1 MEMERHNWKLVRKYN
16 EIEKNEIRYEE
27 YMIDDAEIVVIAYGT
42 TARIAKGAIK
52 RVRKDGVRAGMIR
65 PITLWPFPKKVLID
79 LAAACQAVRGVRDEH
94 RPDAGGRADRPGGK
108 GGYHVPRQAGRR
120 GAHARGVRADH
131 IPRIP
136 ENGEDTDMKLKNA
149 WPKYYKKDVVTHY
162 CPGCGHGIVHRIVAE
177 VLEELDLGKRAI
189 CVNPAGCAVLAYLYF
204 DFDVIESAHGRG
216 TAIATG
222 VKRSRPDL
230 FVFTYQGDG
239 DLSAIG
245 TAETIHSAN
254 RGENICVIFINNA
267 VYGMTGGQL
276 APTTL
281 IDMKTTTT
289 PLGRDPKLTGIRST

>member
-1 MEMERHNWKLVRKYN
+1 
-16 EIEKNEIRYEE
+16 
-27 YMIDDAEIVVIAYGT
+27 
-42 TARIAKGAIK
+42 
-52 RVRKDGVRAGMIR
+52 
-65 PITLWPFPKKVLID
+65 
-79 LAAACQAVRGVRDEH
+79 
-94 RPDAGGRADRPGGK
+94 
-108 GGYHVPRQAGRR
+108 
-120 GAHARGVRADH
+120 
-131 IPRIP
+131 
-136 ENGEDTDMKLKNA
+136 MKLKNT
-149 WPKYYKKDVVTHY
+149 WPKYYKRDVVTHY

-177 VLEELDLGKRAI
+177 VLEELDLGGRVI

-254 RGENICVIFINNA
+254 RGENIAVIFINNA
-267 VYGMTGGQL
+267 VYGMTGGQM

-289 PLGRDPKLTGIRST
+289 PAGRDPKYDGYPLHITEVVAQFPGVVYAERVAIDSPTGIRKTKKAIAAAFQTQVDGLGYSIIEVLSPCPTNWKQSPVDSFKWVSEVMTTEFPLGVLTDKRSRKG